1 MKNMKVIHIL
11 AHNVEDFM
19 TGDYDDF
26 DHHIIRLMEKIRN
39 FSQQAGTEIK
49 QELWTFTKKNS
60 FFEVWHKNGFKIK
73 FFPASINLPLPLE
86 ISLPMLKEV
95 IKFQQ
100 RQGNEKLV
108 WHLHSY
114 YLFFYDLLAPLL
126 WLKRQKFVMQFH
138 GGGPAFRK
146 LSSTLYSLYHYGIG
160 LRLTLFL
167 AKKIIVLNKDE
178 EKRLKKLLFARKN
191 KIFYMPSTIPK
202 ESIINPYLLEKFL
215 SETYFK
221 VICAGRME
229 KIKNKKQVLELM
241 KEILTENKWFV
252 FEIIGMKK
260 PDREIIDFQNQ
271 FPLQVILTEW
281 LPKQALLERLRE
293 GSVYLH
299 FFPFNEGSPIA
310 LIEALSQGAPA
321 ITFDVE
327 GVRDAIK
334 DGYNGWLVKNIRDF
348 KEKILE
354 AAKNPDMRQ
363 IKRNCLAE
371 ILKNFTDEKYL
382 PKLIDIYLFLSR
394 L

>member
-1 MKNMKVIHIL
+1 
-11 AHNVEDFM
+11 
-19 TGDYDDF
+19 
-26 DHHIIRLMEKIRN
+26 
-39 FSQQAGTEIK
+39 
-49 QELWTFTKKNS
+49 
-60 FFEVWHKNGFKIK
+60 
-73 FFPASINLPLPLE
+73 
-86 ISLPMLKEV
+86 
-95 IKFQQ
+95 
-100 RQGNEKLV
+100 
-108 WHLHSY
+108 
-114 YLFFYDLLAPLL
+114 
-126 WLKRQKFVMQFH
+126 
-138 GGGPAFRK
+138 
-146 LSSTLYSLYHYGIG
+146 
-160 LRLTLFL
+160 
-167 AKKIIVLNKDE
+167 
-178 EKRLKKLLFARKN
+178 
-191 KIFYMPSTIPK
+191 
-202 ESIINPYLLEKFL
+202 
-215 SETYFK
+215 
-221 VICAGRME
+221 
-229 KIKNKKQVLELM
+229 M